1 MTNYT
6 AGLRA
11 TILTGPHGDCSNG
24 GLSSRVKYVTVVGDD
39 IPALH
44 PVTDLAPAV
53 MLDQTARGYL
63 VLTPVLA
70 PSDRPIGPMASGAY
84 AVVTYEGDG
93 AKEWRARLG
102 VTFSAAIPLHDRFET
117 AAQYEA
123 LSR

>member
-11 TILTGPHGDCSNG
+11 AILTGPYGDCSNG
-24 GLSSRVKYVTVVGDD
+24 GISSRWKHVTVVGDD
-39 IPALH
+39 IPERH
-44 PVTDLAPAV
+44 KVRTQAPAV
-53 MLDQTARGYL
+53 RLTETAQGYL
-63 VLTPVLA
+63 VAVPVDQ
-70 PSDRPIGPMASGAY
+70 PRDTVGPMASGAY
-84 AVVTYEGDG
+84 IVVQYASDG
-93 AKEWRARLG
+93 ASDWRDLLG